1 MPDVVQAGVVN
12 GLPHV
17 LDGSLRVGWSDDL
30 VLPEQFVLAGGEIQL
45 QRCPDRQTVLPVGT
59 FVGGQHSDLSPGH
72 LLLVDGDSLA
82 DVVDL
87 TLHLPDL
94 GGLQVQHLQEVVGQ
108 GVDLV
113 GHAGQTLGG
122 VTLRLLQ
129 SCSLVVALREEE
141 IKFSYF
147 DISFGL
153 TWK

>member
-1 MPDVVQAGVVN
+1 MSGQTD
-12 GLPHV
+12 
-17 LDGSLRVGWSDDL
+17 SL
-30 VLPEQFVLAGGEIQL
+30 I
-45 QRCPDRQTVLPVGT
+45 PVGT

-94 GGLQVQHLQEVVGQ
+94 GGLEVQHLQEVVGQ

-129 SCSLVVALREEE
+129 SCSLVVALREEK
-141 IKFSYF
+141 IKLSYL